1 MFNILGLAEAL
12 KIDGWM
18 SEDELAFLG
27 SQAANAKNALQIG
40 CYKGRSSFVI
50 GKNIKGSLL
59 DIDSFVGD
67 FGNTLSTA
75 DLASTYIKNI
85 HELLG
90 KKIELIIGNSQD
102 ILKILNKK
110 FDLIFVDGGH
120 SYENVKMDIQLSI
133 PLLRPGGMLCGHD
146 YSHSM
151 EIKRAVDEIFG
162 ENVKLH
168 LKTSIWYITDEI
180 PIKEYLDD
188 KTTRDKEKI
197 SKTNIRKL
205 HLGCGARILPGYI
218 NIDLYRPE
226 ADLQLDINDLSL
238 FDDNCVDEI
247 YLNAVFEHLYA
258 FEQEKALTEW
268 HRILKQ
274 GGVIKIDSI
283 PDFDEVIKAYIA
295 QTNGNTRKIFDLE
308 EAMRY
313 THGEYGEA
321 DKIGGL
327 HKDLFTKKKVK
338 KLLENAGFEITHIEL
353 LQWGNERNPVNIN
366 VQAKKPFESDPIT
379 LTTKSFAAV
388 YSCI

>member
-1 MFNILGLAEAL
+1 MLNILGLVEAL

-18 SEDELAFLG
+18 SEDELSFLG

-40 CYKGRSSFVI
+40 CYKGRSSYVI

-67 FGNTLSTA
+67 FGKYSLTA
-75 DLASTYIKNI
+75 DLATTYIKNI

-90 KKIELIIGNSQD
+90 TKIELVIGNSQEV
-102 ILKILNKK
+102 LKILNKD
-110 FDLIFVDGGH
+110 FDLIFVDGSH
-120 SYENVKMDIQLSI
+120 FYENVKMDIQLSI
-133 PLLRPGGMLCGHD
+133 PLLRPGGLLCGHD
-146 YSHSM
+146 YSHSK
-151 EIKRAVDEIFG
+151 EVKQAVDEIFG
-162 ENVKLH
+162 ENVKLYN
-168 LKTSIWYITDEI
+168 KTSIWYITDERTR
-180 PIKEYLDD
+180 KEYLGN
-188 KTTRDKEKI
+188 KSAEGKKRI
-197 SKTNIRKL
+197 SKTNINKL

-218 NIDLYRPE
+218 NIDLYRCE
-226 ADLQLDINDLSL
+226 ADLQLDITDLSY
-238 FDDNCVDEI
+238 FEDDSIDEI
-247 YLNAVFEHLYA
+247 YLNAVFEHLYS
-258 FEQEKALTEW
+258 FEQEKALSEW

-338 KLLENAGFEITHIEL
+338 KLLENAGFEITHIES

-379 LTTKSFAAV
+379 LTTKSFAV
-388 YSCI
+388 CLLCL